1 MNILIVGHNGMLGQD
16 MVRAAHGAGH
26 NVSVVDFPDIDI
38 TKQESIQSH
47 IASFRPQAVINC
59 AAYTAVDACETDRG
73 HAFAVNALGAGLL
86 ARAADECGAVVVHF
100 STDYVFDGTKAG
112 PYRESDPVNP
122 VSVYGKSKLEGEL
135 LVRDNCLRSFI
146 FRTAWLYGAGGDNF
160 VKTIRNLARK
170 YAPSNTPLRVVNDQF
185 GTPTWTMDVCRQ
197 TFRMIGTKHFGL
209 YHCTSEGECS
219 WYDFAA
225 EILRAANVPVQVLP
239 CTTAEFPLPAPRP
252 ANSVL
257 ENSGLKKL
265 GLNVMPHW
273 KEAFAAFLR
282 EEQRGCPR

>member
-16 MVRAAHGAGH
+16 MVRAARGAGH
-26 NVSVVDFPDIDI
+26 RVTGVDFPEIDI
-38 TKQESIQSH
+38 TKQESVQPRV
-47 IASFRPQAVINC
+47 AAEKPQVVINC
-59 AAYTAVDACETDRG
+59 AAYTAVDACETDRDR
-73 HAFAVNALGAGLL
+73 AFAVNAHGAGLL
-86 ARAADECGAVVVHF
+86 AHAAGECGSVFVHF
-100 STDYVFDGTKAG
+100 STDYVFDGTRTG

-135 LVRDNCLRSFI
+135 LVRDICLRSFI
-146 FRTAWLYGAGGDNF
+146 FRIAWLYGTGGNNF
-160 VKTIRNLARK
+160 VKTIRSLAQK
-170 YAPSNTPLRVVNDQF
+170 NAAANSPLRVVSDQT
-185 GTPTWTMDVCRQ
+185 GSPTYTYDVCRQ
-197 TFRMIGTKHFGL
+197 TLHMLQTKHFGL

-225 EILRAANVPVQVLP
+225 EIVRAAGIPAQVLP
-239 CTTAEFPLPAPRP
+239 CTTAEFPRPALRP

-265 GLNVMPHW
+265 GLNLMPHW

-282 EEQRGCPR
+282 DEQHSGPR